1 MGDRGSLDLKAYECF
16 ETIRLA
22 GDPALL
28 KRFVFLLGAEHVVPE
43 PRDCHLY
50 ALLRA
55 RPWCRTPLAAARKH
69 SACHIGKTRL
79 NTYAFI
85 T

>member
-43 PRDCHLY
+43 LRDCHLY
-50 ALLRA
+50 ELLRA
-55 RPWCRTPLAAARKH
+55 RPRCRTP
-69 SACHIGKTRL
+69 
-79 NTYAFI
+79 
-85 T
+85 